1 MIGMTVRATMA
12 MLTLAWVGDV
22 VSAAPQQS
30 EDLSAF
36 ITGQVNAPVAQQ
48 EFSDLT
54 AQRVSR
60 YGRIVSARSVGLGG
74 LTAWTVEK
82 GGHQVVLF
90 STPDSAVL
98 FTGVAW
104 NAETGAN
111 ISDAFLPG
119 VIPAKTTQPAQAVS
133 PPPPVAAVAPERP
146 APPLMSPVE
155 DSKVREAAAM
165 DGTYKGEIPV
175 SMKTVDSLA
184 GVKEGKGG
192 IGDTVYI
199 IIDPRCPYC
208 REAYNL
214 TRAYAAKGHTIKWI
228 PSAAL
233 GNPSDG
239 VPLAATILQS
249 KDQQTLARVLGKH
262 EPIRTKPSQET
273 VEQLSTN
280 LAFLFA
286 AFENNGKDQAG
297 VPAAFFIDHRTGQPR
312 MMTGLSQ
319 AVVLEDIF
327 GKL

>member
-1 MIGMTVRATMA
+1 MKGVIARPVAV
-12 MLTLAWVGDV
+12 LAALAAG
-22 VSAAPQQS
+22 VSAAHADPAQTA
-30 EDLSAF
+30 DLSSF
-36 ITGQVNAPVAQQ
+36 ITAQGAVAANPAQQ
-48 EFSDLT
+48 PLDDLT

-60 YGRIVSARSVGLGG
+60 YGRIVNARPVGLGG

-82 GGHQVVLF
+82 NGHQVVLF
-90 STPDSAVL
+90 STPDSSVL

-104 NAETGAN
+104 NAETGVN

-119 VIPAKTTQPAQAVS
+119 VAQMNNPRPAN
-133 PPPPVAAVAPERP
+133 PPVAAAP
-146 APPLMSPVE
+146 AAPLMSPVE
-155 DSKVREAAAM
+155 ATNVREAAAM
-165 DGTYKGEIPV
+165 DGQSQGAVPE

-184 GVKEGKGG
+184 GVKEGDGS

-233 GNPSDG
+233 GNPADG
-239 VPLAATILQS
+239 VPLAATILQA
-249 KDQQTLARVLGKH
+249 KDQRTLERVLGKH
-262 EPIRTKPSQET
+262 EQIRSEPSPET

-280 LAFLFA
+280 LAFLYA
-286 AFENNGKDQAG
+286 AFENNGKEQAG
-297 VPAAFFIDHRTGQPR
+297 VPAAFFVDHRTGKPR

>member
-1 MIGMTVRATMA
+1 MKGVFARPVAV
-12 MLTLAWVGDV
+12 LAAG
-22 VSAAPQQS
+22 VSVAHAAPAQTA
-30 EDLSAF
+30 DLSAF
-36 ITGQVNAPVAQQ
+36 ITAQAVAPATQAQQ
-48 EFSDLT
+48 ELDDLT

-60 YGRIVSARSVGLGG
+60 YGRIVNARPVGLGG

-82 GGHQVVLF
+82 NGHQVVLF

-104 NAETGAN
+104 NAESGAN

-119 VIPAKTTQPAQAVS
+119 AAQVANPAPAPA
-133 PPPPVAAVAPERP
+133 PAAVAVAP
-146 APPLMSPVE
+146 AAPMMSPVVAPN
-155 DSKVREAAAM
+155 VREAAAM
-165 DGTYKGEIPV
+165 DGSFKGAVPE

-214 TRAYAAKGHTIKWI
+214 TRAYAAKGHSIKWI

-233 GNPSDG
+233 GNPEDG
-239 VPLAATILQS
+239 VPLAATILQA
-249 KDQQTLARVLGKH
+249 KDQKTLARVLGKH
-262 EPIRTKPSQET
+262 EQIRSEPSPET

-286 AFENNGKDQAG
+286 AFENNGKEQAG
-297 VPAAFFIDHRTGQPR
+297 VPAAFFIDHRTGKPR

>member
-1 MIGMTVRATMA
+1 MKGVIARPVAV
-12 MLTLAWVGDV
+12 LAALAAG
-22 VSAAPQQS
+22 VSVAHAAPAQPA
-30 EDLSAF
+30 DLSAF
-36 ITGQVNAPVAQQ
+36 ITAQGTAQVNAGQQ
-48 EFSDLT
+48 AFDDLT

-60 YGRIVSARSVGLGG
+60 YGRIVSARPVGLGG

-82 GGHQVVLF
+82 NGHQVVLF

-104 NAETGAN
+104 NAETGSN

-119 VIPAKTTQPAQAVS
+119 VAQAVVA
-133 PPPPVAAVAPERP
+133 PPAAAPVAAAPA
-146 APPLMSPVE
+146 APQMSPVE
-155 DSKVREAAAM
+155 APNVREAAAM
-165 DGTYKGEIPV
+165 DGSFKGAIPE

-184 GVKEGKGG
+184 GIKEGKGG

-214 TRAYAAKGHTIKWI
+214 TRAYAAKGHSIKWI

-233 GNPSDG
+233 GNPADG
-239 VPLAATILQS
+239 VPLAATILQT
-249 KDQQTLARVLGKH
+249 KDQKMLARVLGNH
-262 EPIRTKPSQET
+262 EQVRSEPSPET

-286 AFENNGKDQAG
+286 AFEHNGKEQAG
-297 VPAAFFIDHRTGQPR
+297 VPAAFFIDHRTGKPR

>member
-1 MIGMTVRATMA
+1 MNGVIARPIAV
-12 MLTLAWVGDV
+12 LAALAAG
-22 VSAAPQQS
+22 VSVAHAAPTQTA
-30 EDLSAF
+30 DLSSF
-36 ITGQVNAPVAQQ
+36 ITAQAAAPAAPAQQ
-48 EFSDLT
+48 ELDDLT

-60 YGRIVSARSVGLGG
+60 YGRIVNARPVGLGG

-82 GGHQVVLF
+82 NGHQVVLF

-104 NAETGAN
+104 NAETGTN

-119 VIPAKTTQPAQAVS
+119 AAQAAS
-133 PPPPVAAVAPERP
+133 PLSASPPVAAAAAAPVAPM
-146 APPLMSPVE
+146 MSPVAAPN
-155 DSKVREAAAM
+155 VREAAAM
-165 DGTYKGEIPV
+165 DGSFKGAIPE
-175 SMKTVDSLA
+175 SMKTVDTLA

-208 REAYNL
+208 RETYNL
-214 TRAYAAKGHTIKWI
+214 TRAYAAKGHSIKWI

-233 GNPSDG
+233 GNPADG
-239 VPLAATILQS
+239 VPLAATILQA
-249 KDQQTLARVLGKH
+249 KDQKTLARVLGKH
-262 EPIRTKPSQET
+262 EQIRSEPTPET
-273 VEQLSTN
+273 VEHLSTN

-286 AFENNGKDQAG
+286 AFENNGKEQAG
-297 VPAAFFIDHRTGQPR
+297 VPAAFFIDHRTGKPR

>member
-1 MIGMTVRATMA
+1 MKGVFARPVAV
-12 MLTLAWVGDV
+12 LAVLAAGV
-22 VSAAPQQS
+22 LVAHAAPAQTA
-30 EDLSAF
+30 DLSAF
-36 ITGQVNAPVAQQ
+36 ITAQAVAPATQAQQ
-48 EFSDLT
+48 ELDDLT

-60 YGRIVSARSVGLGG
+60 YGRIVNARPVGLGG

-82 GGHQVVLF
+82 NGHQVVLF

-104 NAETGAN
+104 NAESGAN

-119 VIPAKTTQPAQAVS
+119 AAQVANPAPAPA
-133 PPPPVAAVAPERP
+133 PAAVAVAP
-146 APPLMSPVE
+146 AAPMMSPVVAPN
-155 DSKVREAAAM
+155 VREAAAM
-165 DGTYKGEIPV
+165 DGSFKGAVPE

-214 TRAYAAKGHTIKWI
+214 TRAYAAKGHSIKWI

-233 GNPSDG
+233 GNPEDG
-239 VPLAATILQS
+239 VPLAATILQA
-249 KDQQTLARVLGKH
+249 KDQKTLARVLGKH
-262 EPIRTKPSQET
+262 EQIRSEPSPET

-286 AFENNGKDQAG
+286 AFENNGKEQAG
-297 VPAAFFIDHRTGQPR
+297 VPAAFFIDHRTGKPR

>member
-1 MIGMTVRATMA
+1 MKGVIARPVAV
-12 MLTLAWVGDV
+12 LAALAAG
-22 VSAAPQQS
+22 VSVAHAAPAQTA
-30 EDLSAF
+30 DLSAF
-36 ITGQVNAPVAQQ
+36 ITAQAAAPATQAQQ
-48 EFSDLT
+48 ELDDLT

-60 YGRIVSARSVGLGG
+60 YGRIVNARPVGLGG

-82 GGHQVVLF
+82 NGHQVVLF

-104 NAETGAN
+104 NAESGAN

-119 VIPAKTTQPAQAVS
+119 AAQVASTAPAPAPAA
-133 PPPPVAAVAPERP
+133 AAVAPAAP
-146 APPLMSPVE
+146 AAPMMSPVVAPN
-155 DSKVREAAAM
+155 VREAAAM
-165 DGTYKGEIPV
+165 DGSFKGAVPE

-214 TRAYAAKGHTIKWI
+214 TRAYAAKGHSIKWI

-233 GNPSDG
+233 GNPEDG
-239 VPLAATILQS
+239 VPLAATILQA
-249 KDQQTLARVLGKH
+249 KDQKTLARVLGKH
-262 EPIRTKPSQET
+262 EQIRSEPSPET

-286 AFENNGKDQAG
+286 AFANNGKEQAG
-297 VPAAFFIDHRTGQPR
+297 VPAAFFIDHRTGKPR

>member
-1 MIGMTVRATMA
+1 MKGVIARPVAV
-12 MLTLAWVGDV
+12 LAALAAG
-22 VSAAPQQS
+22 VSAAHADPAQTA
-30 EDLSAF
+30 DLSSF
-36 ITGQVNAPVAQQ
+36 ITAQGAVAANPAQQ
-48 EFSDLT
+48 PLDDLT

-60 YGRIVSARSVGLGG
+60 YGRIVNARPVGLGG

-82 GGHQVVLF
+82 NGHQVVLF
-90 STPDSAVL
+90 STPDSSVL

-104 NAETGAN
+104 NAETGVN

-119 VIPAKTTQPAQAVS
+119 VAQMNNPRPAN
-133 PPPPVAAVAPERP
+133 PPVAAAP
-146 APPLMSPVE
+146 AAPLMSPVE
-155 DSKVREAAAM
+155 ATNVREAAAM
-165 DGTYKGEIPV
+165 DGQYQGAVPE

-184 GVKEGKGG
+184 GVKEGDGS

-233 GNPSDG
+233 GNPADG
-239 VPLAATILQS
+239 VPLAATILQA
-249 KDQQTLARVLGKH
+249 KDQRTLERVLGKH
-262 EPIRTKPSQET
+262 EQIRSEPSPET

-280 LAFLFA
+280 LAFLYA
-286 AFENNGKDQAG
+286 AFENNGKEQAG
-297 VPAAFFIDHRTGQPR
+297 VPAAFFVDHRTGKPR

>member
-1 MIGMTVRATMA
+1 MKGVIARPIAV
-12 MLTLAWVGDV
+12 LAALVAWSSIA
-22 VSAAPQQS
+22 SAAPAQTA
-30 EDLSAF
+30 DLSSF
-36 ITGQVNAPVAQQ
+36 ITTQGAVPGSPGQG
-48 EFSDLT
+48 ELDDLT

-60 YGRIVSARSVGLGG
+60 YGRIVNARPVGLGG

-82 GGHQVVLF
+82 NGHQVVLF

-104 NAETGAN
+104 NAETGTN

-119 VIPAKTTQPAQAVS
+119 VAPAAAAAPATPLPATPAV
-133 PPPPVAAVAPERP
+133 VAAP
-146 APPLMSPVE
+146 AAALMSPVE
-155 DSKVREAAAM
+155 AANVREAAAM
-165 DGTYKGEIPV
+165 DGSYTGDIPE

-184 GVKEGKGG
+184 GVKEGKGS

-199 IIDPRCPYC
+199 IIDPRCPFC

-214 TRAYAAKGHTIKWI
+214 TRAYAAKGHSIKWI

-233 GNPSDG
+233 GNPADG
-239 VPLAATILQS
+239 VPLAATLLQA
-249 KDQQTLARVLGKH
+249 KDQKTLERVLGRH
-262 EPIRTKPSQET
+262 EPIRSEPSPQT

-286 AFENNGKDQAG
+286 AFENNGKQQAG
-297 VPAAFFIDHRTGQPR
+297 VPAAFFIDHRTGKPR

>member
-1 MIGMTVRATMA
+1 MKGVIARPVAV
-12 MLTLAWVGDV
+12 LAALAAG
-22 VSAAPQQS
+22 VSAAHADPAQTA
-30 EDLSAF
+30 DLSSF
-36 ITGQVNAPVAQQ
+36 ITAQGAVAANPAQQ
-48 EFSDLT
+48 PLDDLT

-60 YGRIVSARSVGLGG
+60 YGRIVNARPVGLGG

-82 GGHQVVLF
+82 NGHQVVLF
-90 STPDSAVL
+90 STPDSSVL

-119 VIPAKTTQPAQAVS
+119 VAQLNNTRPAS
-133 PPPPVAAVAPERP
+133 PPVAAAPA
-146 APPLMSPVE
+146 APQMSPVE
-155 DSKVREAAAM
+155 ATNVREAAAM
-165 DGTYKGEIPV
+165 DGKYQGAVPE

-184 GVKEGKGG
+184 GVKEGDGD

-233 GNPSDG
+233 GNPADG
-239 VPLAATILQS
+239 VPLAATILQA
-249 KDQQTLARVLGKH
+249 KDQHTLERVLGKH
-262 EPIRTKPSQET
+262 EQIRSEPSPET

-280 LAFLFA
+280 LAFLYA
-286 AFENNGKDQAG
+286 AFENNGKEQAG
-297 VPAAFFIDHRTGQPR
+297 VPAAFFVDHRTGKPR

>member
-1 MIGMTVRATMA
+1 MKGVIARPVA
-12 MLTLAWVGDV
+12 MLAALAAG
-22 VSAAPQQS
+22 VSVAHAAPAQS
-30 EDLSAF
+30 ADLSAF
-36 ITGQVNAPVAQQ
+36 ITAQGTAQVNAAQQ
-48 EFSDLT
+48 ALDDLT

-60 YGRIVSARSVGLGG
+60 YGRIVSARPVGLGG

-82 GGHQVVLF
+82 NGHQVVLF
-90 STPDSAVL
+90 TTPDSAVL

-104 NAETGAN
+104 NAETGSN

-119 VIPAKTTQPAQAVS
+119 VAQAVVA
-133 PPPPVAAVAPERP
+133 PPAAAPVAAAPA
-146 APPLMSPVE
+146 APKMSPVE
-155 DSKVREAAAM
+155 APNVREAAAM
-165 DGTYKGEIPV
+165 DGTFKGAIPE

-184 GVKEGKGG
+184 GIKEGKGG

-214 TRAYAAKGHTIKWI
+214 TRAYAAKGHSIKWI

-233 GNPSDG
+233 GNPADG
-239 VPLAATILQS
+239 VPLAATILQT
-249 KDQQTLARVLGKH
+249 KDQKMLARVLGNH
-262 EPIRTKPSQET
+262 EQVRSEPSPET

-286 AFENNGKDQAG
+286 AFEHNGKEQAG
-297 VPAAFFIDHRTGQPR
+297 VPAAFFIDHRTGKPR

>member
-1 MIGMTVRATMA
+1 MKGMIARPVA
-12 MLTLAWVGDV
+12 MLAALAAG
-22 VSAAPQQS
+22 VSVAHAAPAQS
-30 EDLSAF
+30 ADLSAF
-36 ITGQVNAPVAQQ
+36 ITAQGAAQANPAQQ
-48 EFSDLT
+48 ELDDLT

-60 YGRIVSARSVGLGG
+60 YGRIVSARPVGLGG

-82 GGHQVVLF
+82 NGHQVVLF
-90 STPDSAVL
+90 STKDSAVL

-104 NAETGAN
+104 NAETGSN

-119 VIPAKTTQPAQAVS
+119 VAQAV
-133 PPPPVAAVAPERP
+133 VAPPGAAAAAAP
-146 APPLMSPVE
+146 APLAAPQMSPVE
-155 DSKVREAAAM
+155 APTVREAAAM
-165 DGTYKGEIPV
+165 DGSFEGAIPE

-184 GVKEGKGG
+184 GIKEGKGG

-208 REAYNL
+208 RQAYNL
-214 TRAYAAKGHTIKWI
+214 TRAYAAKGHSIKWI

-233 GNPSDG
+233 GNPADG
-239 VPLAATILQS
+239 VPLAATLLQT
-249 KDQQTLARVLGKH
+249 KDQKVLARVLGQH
-262 EPIRTKPSQET
+262 EQVRSEPSPET

-286 AFENNGKDQAG
+286 AFEHNGKEQAG
-297 VPAAFFIDHRTGQPR
+297 VPAAFFIDHRTGKPR

>member
-1 MIGMTVRATMA
+1 MKGVIARPVA
-12 MLTLAWVGDV
+12 MLAALVAG
-22 VSAAPQQS
+22 VSVAHAAPAQPA
-30 EDLSAF
+30 DLSAF
-36 ITGQVNAPVAQQ
+36 ITAQGTAQVNPAQQ
-48 EFSDLT
+48 ELDDLT

-60 YGRIVSARSVGLGG
+60 YGRIVSARPVGLGG

-82 GGHQVVLF
+82 NGHQVVLF

-104 NAETGAN
+104 NAETGSN

-119 VIPAKTTQPAQAVS
+119 VAQAVVA
-133 PPPPVAAVAPERP
+133 PPVAAPVAAAP
-146 APPLMSPVE
+146 AAPQMSPVE
-155 DSKVREAAAM
+155 APNVREAAAM
-165 DGTYKGEIPV
+165 DGSFKGAIPE

-184 GVKEGKGG
+184 GIKEGKGG

-214 TRAYAAKGHTIKWI
+214 TRAYAAKGHSIKWI

-233 GNPSDG
+233 GNPADG
-239 VPLAATILQS
+239 VPLAATILQA
-249 KDQQTLARVLGKH
+249 KDQKMLARVLGKH
-262 EPIRTKPSQET
+262 EQVRSEPSPET

-286 AFENNGKDQAG
+286 AFEHNGKEQAG
-297 VPAAFFIDHRTGQPR
+297 VPAAFFIDHRTGKPR

>member
-1 MIGMTVRATMA
+1 MKGVIARPVAV
-12 MLTLAWVGDV
+12 LAALAAG
-22 VSAAPQQS
+22 VSVAHAAPAQPA
-30 EDLSAF
+30 DLSAF
-36 ITGQVNAPVAQQ
+36 ITAQGTAQVNAGQQ
-48 EFSDLT
+48 AFDDLT

-60 YGRIVSARSVGLGG
+60 YGRIVSARPVGLGG

-82 GGHQVVLF
+82 NGHQVVLF

-104 NAETGAN
+104 NAETGSN

-119 VIPAKTTQPAQAVS
+119 VAQAVVA
-133 PPPPVAAVAPERP
+133 PPAAAPVAAAPA
-146 APPLMSPVE
+146 APQMSPVE
-155 DSKVREAAAM
+155 APNVREAAAM
-165 DGTYKGEIPV
+165 DGTFKGAVPE

-184 GVKEGKGG
+184 GIKEGKGG

-214 TRAYAAKGHTIKWI
+214 TRAYAAKGHSIKWI

-233 GNPSDG
+233 GNPADG
-239 VPLAATILQS
+239 VPLAATILQT
-249 KDQQTLARVLGKH
+249 KDQKMLARVLGNH
-262 EPIRTKPSQET
+262 EQVRSEPSPET

-286 AFENNGKDQAG
+286 AFEHNGKEQAG
-297 VPAAFFIDHRTGQPR
+297 VPAAFFIDHRTGKPR

>member
-1 MIGMTVRATMA
+1 MKGVFARPVAV
-12 MLTLAWVGDV
+12 LAVLAAGV
-22 VSAAPQQS
+22 LVAHAAPAQTA
-30 EDLSAF
+30 DLSAF
-36 ITGQVNAPVAQQ
+36 ITAQAVAPATQAQQ
-48 EFSDLT
+48 ELDDLT

-60 YGRIVSARSVGLGG
+60 YGRIVNARPVGLGG

-82 GGHQVVLF
+82 NGHQVVLF

-104 NAETGAN
+104 NAESGAN

-119 VIPAKTTQPAQAVS
+119 AAQVANPAPAPA
-133 PPPPVAAVAPERP
+133 PAAVAVAP
-146 APPLMSPVE
+146 AAPMMSPVVAPN
-155 DSKVREAAAM
+155 VREAAAM
-165 DGTYKGEIPV
+165 DGSFKGAVPE

-214 TRAYAAKGHTIKWI
+214 TRAYAAKGHSIKWI

-233 GNPSDG
+233 GNPEDG
-239 VPLAATILQS
+239 VPLAATILQA
-249 KDQQTLARVLGKH
+249 KDQKTLARVLGKH
-262 EPIRTKPSQET
+262 EQIRSEPSPET

-286 AFENNGKDQAG
+286 AVENNGKEQAG
-297 VPAAFFIDHRTGQPR
+297 VPAAFFIDHRTGKPR

>member
-1 MIGMTVRATMA
+1 MKGVIARPIAV
-12 MLTLAWVGDV
+12 LAALAAG
-22 VSAAPQQS
+22 VSAAHAAPAQTA
-30 EDLSAF
+30 DLSSF
-36 ITGQVNAPVAQQ
+36 ITAQGAVPANPAQQ
-48 EFSDLT
+48 ELDDLT

-60 YGRIVSARSVGLGG
+60 YGRIVNARPVGLGG

-82 GGHQVVLF
+82 NGHQVVLF

-104 NAETGAN
+104 NAETGTN

-119 VIPAKTTQPAQAVS
+119 AAQVASARPAS
-133 PPPPVAAVAPERP
+133 PPAAAAPAAP
-146 APPLMSPVE
+146 AAPLMSPVE
-155 DSKVREAAAM
+155 APNVREAAAM
-165 DGTYKGEIPV
+165 DGSFKGAIPE
-175 SMKTVDSLA
+175 SMNTVDSLA
-184 GVKEGKGG
+184 GVKEGDGS

-233 GNPSDG
+233 GNPTDG
-239 VPLAATILQS
+239 VPLAATILQA
-249 KDQQTLARVLGKH
+249 KDPRTLERVMGKH
-262 EPIRTKPSQET
+262 EQIRSKPSPET

-286 AFENNGKDQAG
+286 AFENNGKEQAG
-297 VPAAFFIDHRTGQPR
+297 VPAAFFVDHRTGKPK

>member
-1 MIGMTVRATMA
+1 MKGVIARPVAV
-12 MLTLAWVGDV
+12 LAALAAG
-22 VSAAPQQS
+22 VSAAHADPAQTA
-30 EDLSAF
+30 DLSSF
-36 ITGQVNAPVAQQ
+36 ITAQGAVAANPAQQ
-48 EFSDLT
+48 PLDDLT

-60 YGRIVSARSVGLGG
+60 YGRIVNARPVGLGG

-82 GGHQVVLF
+82 NGHQVVLF
-90 STPDSAVL
+90 STPDSSVL

-104 NAETGAN
+104 NAETGVN

-119 VIPAKTTQPAQAVS
+119 VAQMNNPRPAN
-133 PPPPVAAVAPERP
+133 PPVAAAP
-146 APPLMSPVE
+146 AAPLMSPVE
-155 DSKVREAAAM
+155 ATNVREAAAM
-165 DGTYKGEIPV
+165 DGQYQGAVPE

-184 GVKEGKGG
+184 GVKEGDGS

-214 TRAYAAKGHTIKWI
+214 TRAYAAKGHTLKWI

-233 GNPSDG
+233 GNPADG
-239 VPLAATILQS
+239 VPLAATILQA
-249 KDQQTLARVLGKH
+249 KDQRTLERVLGKH
-262 EPIRTKPSQET
+262 EQIRSEPSPET

-280 LAFLFA
+280 LAFLYA
-286 AFENNGKDQAG
+286 AFENNGKEQAG
-297 VPAAFFIDHRTGQPR
+297 VPAAFFVDHRTGKPR

>member
-1 MIGMTVRATMA
+1 MKGVIARPVAV
-12 MLTLAWVGDV
+12 LAALAAG
-22 VSAAPQQS
+22 VSVAHAAPAQPA
-30 EDLSAF
+30 DLSAF
-36 ITGQVNAPVAQQ
+36 ITAQGTAQVNAGQQ
-48 EFSDLT
+48 AFDDLT

-60 YGRIVSARSVGLGG
+60 YGRIVSARPVGLGG

-82 GGHQVVLF
+82 NGHQVVLF

-104 NAETGAN
+104 NAETGSN

-119 VIPAKTTQPAQAVS
+119 VAQAVVA
-133 PPPPVAAVAPERP
+133 PPAAAPVAAAPA
-146 APPLMSPVE
+146 APQMSPVE
-155 DSKVREAAAM
+155 APNVREAAAM
-165 DGTYKGEIPV
+165 DGTFKGAIPE

-184 GVKEGKGG
+184 GIKEGKGG

-214 TRAYAAKGHTIKWI
+214 TRAYAAKGHSIKWI

-233 GNPSDG
+233 GNPADG
-239 VPLAATILQS
+239 VPLAATILQT
-249 KDQQTLARVLGKH
+249 KDQKMLARVLGNH
-262 EPIRTKPSQET
+262 EQVRSEPSPET

-286 AFENNGKDQAG
+286 AFEHNGKEQAG
-297 VPAAFFIDHRTGQPR
+297 VPAAFFIDHRTGKPR

>member
-1 MIGMTVRATMA
+1 MKGVIARPVA
-12 MLTLAWVGDV
+12 MLAALAAG
-22 VSAAPQQS
+22 VSVAHAAPAQS
-30 EDLSAF
+30 ADLSAF
-36 ITGQVNAPVAQQ
+36 ITAQGTAQVNPGQQ
-48 EFSDLT
+48 ELDDLT

-60 YGRIVSARSVGLGG
+60 YGRIVSARPVGLGG

-82 GGHQVVLF
+82 NGHQVVLF

-104 NAETGAN
+104 NAETGSN

-119 VIPAKTTQPAQAVS
+119 VAQAVVA
-133 PPPPVAAVAPERP
+133 PPAAAPVAAVPAAPQ
-146 APPLMSPVE
+146 MSAVGLPN
-155 DSKVREAAAM
+155 VREAAAM
-165 DGTYKGEIPV
+165 DGSFKGAIPE

-184 GVKEGKGG
+184 GIKEGKGG

-214 TRAYAAKGHTIKWI
+214 TRAYAAKGHSIKWI

-233 GNPSDG
+233 GNPADG
-239 VPLAATILQS
+239 VPLAATILQA
-249 KDQQTLARVLGKH
+249 KDQKMLARVLGKH
-262 EPIRTKPSQET
+262 EQVRSEPSPET

-286 AFENNGKDQAG
+286 AFEHNGKEQVG
-297 VPAAFFIDHRTGQPR
+297 VPAAFFIDHRTGKPR

>member
-1 MIGMTVRATMA
+1 MKGVIARPVA
-12 MLTLAWVGDV
+12 MLAALAAG
-22 VSAAPQQS
+22 VSVAHAAPAQPA
-30 EDLSAF
+30 DLSAF
-36 ITGQVNAPVAQQ
+36 ITAQGTAQVNPAQQ
-48 EFSDLT
+48 ELDDLT

-60 YGRIVSARSVGLGG
+60 YGRIVSARPVGLGG

-82 GGHQVVLF
+82 NGHQVVLF

-104 NAETGAN
+104 NAETGSN

-119 VIPAKTTQPAQAVS
+119 VAQAVVA
-133 PPPPVAAVAPERP
+133 PPVAAPVAAVP
-146 APPLMSPVE
+146 AAPQMSPVE
-155 DSKVREAAAM
+155 APNVREAAAM
-165 DGTYKGEIPV
+165 DGSFKGAIPE

-184 GVKEGKGG
+184 GIKEGKGG

-214 TRAYAAKGHTIKWI
+214 TRAYAAKGHSIKWI

-233 GNPSDG
+233 GNPADG
-239 VPLAATILQS
+239 VPLAATILQA
-249 KDQQTLARVLGKH
+249 KDQNMLARVLGKH
-262 EPIRTKPSQET
+262 EQVRSEPSPET

-286 AFENNGKDQAG
+286 AFEHNGKEQAG
-297 VPAAFFIDHRTGQPR
+297 VPAAFFIDHRTGKPR

-319 AVVLEDIF
+319 AVVIEDIF

>member
-1 MIGMTVRATMA
+1 MKGVFARPVAV
-12 MLTLAWVGDV
+12 LAVLAAG
-22 VSAAPQQS
+22 VSVAHAAPAQTA
-30 EDLSAF
+30 DLSAF
-36 ITGQVNAPVAQQ
+36 ITAQAVAPATQAQQ
-48 EFSDLT
+48 ELDDLT

-60 YGRIVSARSVGLGG
+60 YGRIVNARPVGLGG

-82 GGHQVVLF
+82 NGHQVVLF

-104 NAETGAN
+104 NAESGAN

-119 VIPAKTTQPAQAVS
+119 AAQVANPAPAPA
-133 PPPPVAAVAPERP
+133 PAAVAV
-146 APPLMSPVE
+146 APVAPMMSPVVAPN
-155 DSKVREAAAM
+155 VREAAAM
-165 DGTYKGEIPV
+165 DGSFKGAVPE

-214 TRAYAAKGHTIKWI
+214 TRAYAAKGHSIKWI

-233 GNPSDG
+233 GNPEDG
-239 VPLAATILQS
+239 VPLAATILQA
-249 KDQQTLARVLGKH
+249 KDQKTLARVLGKH
-262 EPIRTKPSQET
+262 EQIRSEPSPET

-286 AFENNGKDQAG
+286 AFENNGKEQAG
-297 VPAAFFIDHRTGQPR
+297 VPAAFFIDHRTGKPR

>member
-1 MIGMTVRATMA
+1 MKGVIARPIAV
-12 MLTLAWVGDV
+12 LAALAAG
-22 VSAAPQQS
+22 VSAAHAAPAQTA
-30 EDLSAF
+30 DLSSF
-36 ITGQVNAPVAQQ
+36 ITAQAAVPATPAQQ
-48 EFSDLT
+48 ELDDLT

-60 YGRIVSARSVGLGG
+60 YGRIVNARPVGLGG

-82 GGHQVVLF
+82 NNHQVVLF

-119 VIPAKTTQPAQAVS
+119 AAQAALPLPATPAVAAAPVAPMMS
-133 PPPPVAAVAPERP
+133 PVAAPN
-146 APPLMSPVE
+146 
-155 DSKVREAAAM
+155 VREAAAM
-165 DGTYKGEIPV
+165 DGSFKGGIPE

-214 TRAYAAKGHTIKWI
+214 TRAYAAKGHSIKWI

-233 GNPSDG
+233 GNPADG
-239 VPLAATILQS
+239 VPLAATILQA
-249 KDQQTLARVLGKH
+249 KDQNTLARVLGKH
-262 EPIRTKPSQET
+262 EQIRSEPSPET

-286 AFENNGKDQAG
+286 AFENNGKEQAG
-297 VPAAFFIDHRTGQPR
+297 VPAAFFIDHRTGKPR

>member
-1 MIGMTVRATMA
+1 MKGVIARPVA
-12 MLTLAWVGDV
+12 MLAALAAG
-22 VSAAPQQS
+22 VSVAHAAPAQTA
-30 EDLSAF
+30 DLSSF
-36 ITGQVNAPVAQQ
+36 ITAQGAASANPALQ
-48 EFSDLT
+48 ELDDLT

-60 YGRIVSARSVGLGG
+60 YGRIVSARPVGLGG

-82 GGHQVVLF
+82 NGHQVVLF

-104 NAETGAN
+104 NAETGRN

-119 VIPAKTTQPAQAVS
+119 AAQAAIA
-133 PPPPVAAVAPERP
+133 PPAAAAVAAAP
-146 APPLMSPVE
+146 AAPTVPAAPQMSPVE
-155 DSKVREAAAM
+155 APSVREAAAM
-165 DGTYKGEIPV
+165 DGSFKGAIPE

-214 TRAYAAKGHTIKWI
+214 TRAYAAKGHSIKWI

-233 GNPSDG
+233 GNPADG
-239 VPLAATILQS
+239 VPLAATILQT
-249 KDQQTLARVLGKH
+249 KDQQMLARVLGKH
-262 EPIRTKPSQET
+262 EQVRSEPSPET

-286 AFENNGKDQAG
+286 AFEHNGKEQAG
-297 VPAAFFIDHRTGQPR
+297 VPAAFFIDHRTGKPR

>member
-1 MIGMTVRATMA
+1 MSGVIARPVA
-12 MLTLAWVGDV
+12 MLAALAAGISVAH
-22 VSAAPQQS
+22 AAPTQTT
-30 EDLSAF
+30 DLSSF
-36 ITGQVNAPVAQQ
+36 ITAQAAAPGNPAQQ
-48 EFSDLT
+48 ELDDLT

-60 YGRIVSARSVGLGG
+60 YGRIVSAQPVGLGG

-82 GGHQVVLF
+82 NGHQVVLF

-104 NAETGAN
+104 NAATGAN

-119 VIPAKTTQPAQAVS
+119 VAKAVT
-133 PPPPVAAVAPERP
+133 PPPPAAAVPSAP
-146 APPLMSPVE
+146 AAALMSPLE
-155 DSKVREAAAM
+155 TANVRQAAAM
-165 DGTYKGEIPV
+165 DGNFKGAIPE

-184 GVKEGKGG
+184 GIKEGKGS

-199 IIDPRCPYC
+199 IIDPRCPFC

-214 TRAYAAKGHTIKWI
+214 TRAYAAKGHSIKWI

-233 GNPSDG
+233 GNPEDG
-239 VPLAATILQS
+239 VPLAATILQA
-249 KDQQTLARVLGKH
+249 KDQKTLARVLGKH
-262 EPIRTKPSQET
+262 EQIRSEPSAQT

-286 AFENNGKDQAG
+286 AFENNGKEQAG
-297 VPAAFFIDHRTGQPR
+297 VPAAFFIDHRTGKPR

>member
-1 MIGMTVRATMA
+1 MKGVFARPVAV
-12 MLTLAWVGDV
+12 LAALAAG
-22 VSAAPQQS
+22 VSVAHAAPAQTA
-30 EDLSAF
+30 DLSAF
-36 ITGQVNAPVAQQ
+36 ITAQAVAPATQAQQ
-48 EFSDLT
+48 ELDDLT

-60 YGRIVSARSVGLGG
+60 YGRIVNARPVGLGG

-82 GGHQVVLF
+82 NGHQVVLF

-104 NAETGAN
+104 NAESGAN

-119 VIPAKTTQPAQAVS
+119 AAQVANPAPA
-133 PPPPVAAVAPERP
+133 PAAVAVAP
-146 APPLMSPVE
+146 AAPMMSPVVAPN
-155 DSKVREAAAM
+155 VREAAAM
-165 DGTYKGEIPV
+165 DGSFKGAVPE

-214 TRAYAAKGHTIKWI
+214 TRAYAAKGHSIKWI

-233 GNPSDG
+233 GNPEDG
-239 VPLAATILQS
+239 VPLAATILQA
-249 KDQQTLARVLGKH
+249 KDQKTLARVLGKH
-262 EPIRTKPSQET
+262 EQIRSEPSPET

-286 AFENNGKDQAG
+286 AFENNGKEQAG
-297 VPAAFFIDHRTGQPR
+297 VPAAFFIDHRTGKPR

>member
-1 MIGMTVRATMA
+1 MKGVIAGPIAV
-12 MLTLAWVGDV
+12 LAALVAWSSSA
-22 VSAAPQQS
+22 SAAPAQTA
-30 EDLSAF
+30 DLSSF
-36 ITGQVNAPVAQQ
+36 ITTQGAAVPGNLGQG
-48 EFSDLT
+48 ELDDLT

-60 YGRIVSARSVGLGG
+60 YGRIINARPVGLGG

-82 GGHQVVLF
+82 NGHQVVLF

-104 NAETGAN
+104 NAETGTN

-119 VIPAKTTQPAQAVS
+119 VAR
-133 PPPPVAAVAPERP
+133 PVAAAPAAPLPVTPAVVAAP
-146 APPLMSPVE
+146 AAALMSPVE
-155 DSKVREAAAM
+155 AANVREAAAM
-165 DGTYKGEIPV
+165 DGSYKGDIPE

-184 GVKEGKGG
+184 GVKEGKGS

-199 IIDPRCPYC
+199 IIDPRCPFC

-214 TRAYAAKGHTIKWI
+214 TRAYAAKGHSIKWI

-233 GNPSDG
+233 GNPADG
-239 VPLAATILQS
+239 VPLAATILQA
-249 KDQQTLARVLGKH
+249 KDQKTLERVLGRH
-262 EPIRTKPSQET
+262 EQIRSEPSPQT

-286 AFENNGKDQAG
+286 AFENNGKQQAG
-297 VPAAFFIDHRTGQPR
+297 VPAAFFIDHRTGKPR

>member
-1 MIGMTVRATMA
+1 MKGVIARPVAV
-12 MLTLAWVGDV
+12 LAALAAGISVAH
-22 VSAAPQQS
+22 AAPAQPA
-30 EDLSAF
+30 DLSAF
-36 ITGQVNAPVAQQ
+36 ITAQGAAQVNPAQQ
-48 EFSDLT
+48 ELDDLA

-60 YGRIVSARSVGLGG
+60 YGRIVSARPVGLGG

-82 GGHQVVLF
+82 NGHQVVLF

-104 NAETGAN
+104 NAETGSN

-119 VIPAKTTQPAQAVS
+119 VAQAIVA
-133 PPPPVAAVAPERP
+133 PPVTAPVAAAPA
-146 APPLMSPVE
+146 APQMSPVE
-155 DSKVREAAAM
+155 APNVREAAAM
-165 DGTYKGEIPV
+165 DGTFKGAIPE

-184 GVKEGKGG
+184 GIKEGKGG

-214 TRAYAAKGHTIKWI
+214 TRAYAAKGHSIKWI

-233 GNPSDG
+233 GNPADG
-239 VPLAATILQS
+239 VPLAATILQT
-249 KDQQTLARVLGKH
+249 KDQKMLARVLGNH
-262 EPIRTKPSQET
+262 EQVRSEPSPET

-286 AFENNGKDQAG
+286 AFEHNGKEQAG
-297 VPAAFFIDHRTGQPR
+297 VPAAFFIDHRTGKPR

>member
-1 MIGMTVRATMA
+1 
-12 MLTLAWVGDV
+12 MLAALAAG
-22 VSAAPQQS
+22 VSVAHAAPAQPA
-30 EDLSAF
+30 DLSAF
-36 ITGQVNAPVAQQ
+36 ITAQGTTQVNPAQQ
-48 EFSDLT
+48 ELDDLT

-60 YGRIVSARSVGLGG
+60 YGRIVSARPVGLGG

-82 GGHQVVLF
+82 NGHQVVLF

-104 NAETGAN
+104 NAETGSN

-119 VIPAKTTQPAQAVS
+119 AAQAAAAL
-133 PPPPVAAVAPERP
+133 PPAAAAAAPSVAPQ
-146 APPLMSPVE
+146 MSPVE
-155 DSKVREAAAM
+155 KPDVREAAAM
-165 DGTYKGEIPV
+165 DGSFKGAIPE
-175 SMKTVDSLA
+175 SMKTVDALA
-184 GVKEGKGG
+184 GIKEGEGG

-208 REAYNL
+208 RQAYNL
-214 TRAYAAKGHTIKWI
+214 TRAYAAKGHSIKWI

-233 GNPSDG
+233 GNPADG
-239 VPLAATILQS
+239 VPLAATLLQA
-249 KDQQTLARVLGKH
+249 KDPKVLARVLGQH
-262 EPIRTKPSQET
+262 EQVRSEPSPET

-286 AFENNGKDQAG
+286 AFEHNGKEQAG
-297 VPAAFFIDHRTGQPR
+297 VPAAFFIDHRTGKPR

>member
-1 MIGMTVRATMA
+1 
-12 MLTLAWVGDV
+12 MLAALAAG
-22 VSAAPQQS
+22 VSVAHAAPAQPA
-30 EDLSAF
+30 DLSAF
-36 ITGQVNAPVAQQ
+36 ITAQGTTQVNPAQQ
-48 EFSDLT
+48 ELDDLT

-60 YGRIVSARSVGLGG
+60 YGRIVSARPVGLGG

-82 GGHQVVLF
+82 NGHQVVLF

-104 NAETGAN
+104 DAETGSN

-119 VIPAKTTQPAQAVS
+119 AAQAAAAL
-133 PPPPVAAVAPERP
+133 PPATAAAAPSVAPQ
-146 APPLMSPVE
+146 MSPVE
-155 DSKVREAAAM
+155 KPDVREAAAM
-165 DGTYKGEIPV
+165 DGSFKGAIPE
-175 SMKTVDSLA
+175 SMKTVDALA
-184 GVKEGKGG
+184 GIKEGEGG

-208 REAYNL
+208 RQAYNL
-214 TRAYAAKGHTIKWI
+214 TRAYAAKGHSIKWI

-233 GNPSDG
+233 GNPADG
-239 VPLAATILQS
+239 VPLAATLLQA
-249 KDQQTLARVLGKH
+249 KDPKVLARVLGQH
-262 EPIRTKPSQET
+262 EQVRSEPSPET

-286 AFENNGKDQAG
+286 AFEHNGKEQAG
-297 VPAAFFIDHRTGQPR
+297 VPAAFFIDHRTGKPR

>member
-1 MIGMTVRATMA
+1 MKGVIARP
-12 MLTLAWVGDV
+12 LAVLAALAAG
-22 VSAAPQQS
+22 VSAAHADPAQTADLSSFITAQGAVAANPAQQS
-30 EDLSAF
+30 LD
-36 ITGQVNAPVAQQ
+36 
-48 EFSDLT
+48 DLT

-60 YGRIVSARSVGLGG
+60 YGRIVDARPVGLGG

-82 GGHQVVLF
+82 NGHQVVLF
-90 STPDSAVL
+90 STPDSSVL

-104 NAETGAN
+104 NAESGAN

-119 VIPAKTTQPAQAVS
+119 AARAASPRPAN
-133 PPPPVAAVAPERP
+133 PPVAAAPVART
-146 APPLMSPVE
+146 APLMSPVE
-155 DSKVREAAAM
+155 SPNVREAAAM
-165 DGTYKGEIPV
+165 DGKFQGTVPE

-184 GVKEGKGG
+184 GVKEGDGG

-233 GNPSDG
+233 GNPAEG
-239 VPLAATILQS
+239 VPLAATILQA
-249 KDQQTLARVLGKH
+249 KDKGTLQRVLGKH
-262 EPIRTKPSQET
+262 EQIRSEPSPET

-280 LAFLFA
+280 LAFLYA
-286 AFENNGKDQAG
+286 AFENNGKEQAG
-297 VPAAFFIDHRTGQPR
+297 VPAAFFVDHRTGKPK

>member
-1 MIGMTVRATMA
+1 
-12 MLTLAWVGDV
+12 MLAALAAG
-22 VSAAPQQS
+22 VSVAHAAPAQPA
-30 EDLSAF
+30 DLSAF
-36 ITGQVNAPVAQQ
+36 ITAQGTTQVNPAQQ
-48 EFSDLT
+48 ELDDLT

-60 YGRIVSARSVGLGG
+60 YGQIVSARPVGLGG

-82 GGHQVVLF
+82 NGHQVVLF

-104 NAETGAN
+104 NAETGSN

-119 VIPAKTTQPAQAVS
+119 AAQAAAAL
-133 PPPPVAAVAPERP
+133 PPAAAAAAPSVAPQ
-146 APPLMSPVE
+146 MSPVE
-155 DSKVREAAAM
+155 KPDVREAAAM
-165 DGTYKGEIPV
+165 DGSFKGAIPE
-175 SMKTVDSLA
+175 SMKTVDALA
-184 GVKEGKGG
+184 GIKEGEGG

-208 REAYNL
+208 RQAYNL
-214 TRAYAAKGHTIKWI
+214 TRAYAAKGHSIKWI

-233 GNPSDG
+233 GNPADG
-239 VPLAATILQS
+239 VPLAATLLQA
-249 KDQQTLARVLGKH
+249 KDPKVLARVLGQH
-262 EPIRTKPSQET
+262 EQVRSEPSPET

-286 AFENNGKDQAG
+286 AFEHNGKEQAG
-297 VPAAFFIDHRTGQPR
+297 VPAAFFIDHRTGKPR

>member
-1 MIGMTVRATMA
+1 MKGVIARPVA
-12 MLTLAWVGDV
+12 MLAALAAG
-22 VSAAPQQS
+22 VSVAHAAPAQS
-30 EDLSAF
+30 ADLSAF
-36 ITGQVNAPVAQQ
+36 ITAQGTAQVNPAQQ
-48 EFSDLT
+48 ELDDLT

-60 YGRIVSARSVGLGG
+60 YGRIVSARPVGLGG

-82 GGHQVVLF
+82 NGHQVVLF

-104 NAETGAN
+104 NAETGSN

-119 VIPAKTTQPAQAVS
+119 VAQAVVT
-133 PPPPVAAVAPERP
+133 PPAAAPVAAAPA
-146 APPLMSPVE
+146 APQMSPV
-155 DSKVREAAAM
+155 DAPNVREAAAM
-165 DGTYKGEIPV
+165 DGTFKGAIPE
-175 SMKTVDSLA
+175 SMKTVDALA
-184 GVKEGKGG
+184 GIKEGKGG

-214 TRAYAAKGHTIKWI
+214 TRAYAAKGHSIKWI

-233 GNPSDG
+233 GNPADG
-239 VPLAATILQS
+239 VPLAATILQT
-249 KDQQTLARVLGKH
+249 KDQNMLARVLGKH
-262 EPIRTKPSQET
+262 EQVRSEPSPET

-286 AFENNGKDQAG
+286 AFEHNGKEQAG
-297 VPAAFFIDHRTGQPR
+297 VPAAFFIDHRTGKPR

>member
-1 MIGMTVRATMA
+1 MKGMIARPVAV
-12 MLTLAWVGDV
+12 LAALAAG
-22 VSAAPQQS
+22 VSAAHADPAQTA
-30 EDLSAF
+30 DLSSF
-36 ITGQVNAPVAQQ
+36 ITAQGAVAANPAQQ
-48 EFSDLT
+48 PLDDLT

-60 YGRIVSARSVGLGG
+60 YGRIVNARPVGLGG

-82 GGHQVVLF
+82 NGHQVVLF
-90 STPDSAVL
+90 STPDSSVL

-119 VIPAKTTQPAQAVS
+119 VAQLNNTRPASQ
-133 PPPPVAAVAPERP
+133 PVAAAPA
-146 APPLMSPVE
+146 APQMSPVE
-155 DSKVREAAAM
+155 ATNVREAAAM
-165 DGTYKGEIPV
+165 DGKYQGAVPE

-184 GVKEGKGG
+184 GVKEGDGS

-233 GNPSDG
+233 GNPADG
-239 VPLAATILQS
+239 VPLAATILQA
-249 KDQQTLARVLGKH
+249 KDQRTLERVLGKH
-262 EPIRTKPSQET
+262 EQIRSEPSPET

-280 LAFLFA
+280 LAFLYA
-286 AFENNGKDQAG
+286 AFENNGKEQAG
-297 VPAAFFIDHRTGQPR
+297 VPAAFFVDHRTGKPR